1 MRLGARTDVGP
12 PPRFITS
19 EPRLGFGAWAVG
31 GRSWGAAGDAAEREA
46 TVRRALECGITFF
59 DTAPTY
65 GDGESERLLGRALRA
80 HRERVA
86 IATKVGPLDDP
97 RASLEGSLRRLA
109 SDYVDLVQLHEAL
122 QRWEWSL
129 EQLLT
134 LQEEGKALAIGLC
147 NATHLQIARAT
158 ELAPLVS
165 YQGPYNL
172 FDRDAEQRELPLAR
186 ERGLAFLA
194 YRPLASGLL
203 AGTYPRPPEFPADDH
218 RRKLYWFQ
226 GPEFER
232 RRLVIER
239 LRPLA
244 AGSDTTLPGLA
255 LGWLLSRPGVTVVL
269 AGARSREQVDQN
281 LAAPRRLAPA
291 TVAAIDAIVADVF
304 RPAAATEQARRQA
317 ATWGERE
324 RFIVERL
331 DGRIA
336 YEAIAAEWTDR
347 GGKPMIA
354 AQVKV
359 FVDQLRD
366 QGLVE
371 AEG

>member
-1 MRLGARTDVGP
+1 MHPGARTDVGP

-31 GRSWGAAGDAAEREA
+31 GRSWGATDDAAERESTIRLA
-46 TVRRALECGITFF
+46 FERGITFF

-65 GDGESERLLGRALRA
+65 GDGESERLLGRALRP
-80 HRERVA
+80 HRGGVA
-86 IATKVGPLDDP
+86 IATKVGPHDDP

-109 SDYVDLVQLHEAL
+109 SDYVDLIQLHEAL

-129 EQLLT
+129 EKLLK
-134 LQEEGKALAIGLC
+134 LREEGKALGIGLC

-172 FDRDAEQRELPLAR
+172 FDRDVEQRELPLSR

-203 AGTYPRPPEFPADDH
+203 AGTYPQPPEFPEDDH
-218 RRKLYWFQ
+218 RRKIYWFK

-232 RRLVIER
+232 RRRVIER

-244 AGSDTTLPGLA
+244 ERLDTTLPGLA
-255 LGWLLSRPGVTVVL
+255 LGWLLSRPGVSVVL
-269 AGARSREQVDQN
+269 AGARSPEQVAQN
-281 LAAPRRLAPA
+281 LAAPRHLAPA
-291 TVAAIDAIVADVF
+291 TVAAIDEIVADVF
-304 RPAAATEQARRQA
+304 RPAVATEQARRQA

-324 RFIVERL
+324 RFIVHKL
-331 DGRIA
+331 DGRTA

-347 GGKPMIA
+347 GGTPMIA
-354 AQVKV
+354 AQIKV
-359 FVDQLRD
+359 FVDQLAEG
-366 QGLVE
+366 GLVH
-371 AEG
+371 G

>member
-31 GRSWGAAGDAAEREA
+31 GRSWGAAGDAAEHEA
-46 TVRRALECGITFF
+46 TVRRALERGITFF

-80 HRERVA
+80 DRERVA

-109 SDYVDLVQLHEAL
+109 SDYVDLVQPH
-122 QRWEWSL
+122 
-129 EQLLT
+129 
-134 LQEEGKALAIGLC
+134 
-147 NATHLQIARAT
+147 
-158 ELAPLVS
+158 
-165 YQGPYNL
+165 
-172 FDRDAEQRELPLAR
+172 DA
-186 ERGLAFLA
+186 
-194 YRPLASGLL
+194 
-203 AGTYPRPPEFPADDH
+203 
-218 RRKLYWFQ
+218 
-226 GPEFER
+226 
-232 RRLVIER
+232 
-239 LRPLA
+239 RPLA

-304 RPAAATEQARRQA
+304 RPAAATEQVRRQA

-324 RFIVERL
+324 RFIVDKL
-331 DGRIA
+331 DGRTA

-359 FVDQLRD
+359 FVDQLPD
-366 QGLVE
+366 PGLVE
-371 AEG
+371 AEGRRRWPL

>member
-1 MRLGARTDVGP
+1 MRPGARTDVGP

-31 GRSWGAAGDAAEREA
+31 GRSWGPTGEAAERESA
-46 TVRRALECGITFF
+46 IRRALERGITFF

-86 IATKVGPLDDP
+86 IATKVGPHDDP

-109 SDYVDLVQLHEAL
+109 SAYVDLIQLHEAL
-122 QRWEWSL
+122 GRWEWSL
-129 EQLLT
+129 EGLLK

-158 ELAPLVS
+158 ELAPLAS

-172 FDRDAEQRELPLAR
+172 FDRDVEERELPLCR

-203 AGTYPRPPEFPADDH
+203 TGKFSAPPPFSAGDH
-218 RRKLYWFQ
+218 RRRIYWFQ
-226 GPEFER
+226 GREFER
-232 RRLVIER
+232 RRAVIER

-244 AGSDTTLPGLA
+244 ARLGTTLTRLS
-255 LGWLLSRPGVTVVL
+255 LGWLLAQRGVSIVL
-269 AGARSREQVDQN
+269 TGVRNREQ
-281 LAAPRRLAPA
+281 AAESFSPDTRPLTPD
-291 TVAAIDAIVADVF
+291 TLQEVDAIVTAGF
-304 RPAAATEQARRQA
+304 PPARATAQLQQLA

-324 RFIVERL
+324 RFIVDRL
-331 DGRIA
+331 DGATPYERIG
-336 YEAIAAEWTDR
+336 AAWTDR
-347 GGKPMIA
+347 GDAPLIA

-359 FVDQLRD
+359 FVDQLAD
-366 QGLVE
+366 QGLVTY
-371 AEG
+371 

>member
-1 MRLGARTDVGP
+1 MRPGARTDVGP

-31 GRSWGAAGDAAEREA
+31 GRSWGATGDAAERESA
-46 TVRRALECGITFF
+46 IRRALERGITFF

-65 GDGESERLLGRALRA
+65 GDGESERLLGRVLRA
-80 HRERVA
+80 PRERVA
-86 IATKVGPLDDP
+86 IATKVGPHDDP

-109 SDYVDLVQLHEAL
+109 SDYVDLIQLHEAL

-129 EQLLT
+129 EKLLK
-134 LQEEGKALAIGLC
+134 LREEGKALGIGLC

-172 FDRDAEQRELPLAR
+172 FDRDVEQRELPLSR

-203 AGTYPRPPEFPADDH
+203 AGTYPQPPEFPEDDH
-218 RRKLYWFQ
+218 RRKIYWFK

-232 RRLVIER
+232 
-239 LRPLA
+239 
-244 AGSDTTLPGLA
+244 
-255 LGWLLSRPGVTVVL
+255 RPGVTVVL
-269 AGARSREQVDQN
+269 AGARSPEQVAQN
-281 LAAPRRLAPA
+281 LAAPRHLAPA
-291 TVAAIDAIVADVF
+291 TVAAIDEIVADVF
-304 RPAAATEQARRQA
+304 RPAVATEQARRQA

-324 RFIVERL
+324 RFIVHKL
-331 DGRIA
+331 DGRTA

-347 GGKPMIA
+347 GGTPMIA
-354 AQVKV
+354 AQIKV
-359 FVDQLRD
+359 FVDQLAEG
-366 QGLVE
+366 GLVH
-371 AEG
+371 G

>member
-1 MRLGARTDVGP
+1 M
-12 PPRFITS
+12 
-19 EPRLGFGAWAVG
+19 
-31 GRSWGAAGDAAEREA
+31 
-46 TVRRALECGITFF
+46 
-59 DTAPTY
+59 
-65 GDGESERLLGRALRA
+65 
-80 HRERVA
+80 
-86 IATKVGPLDDP
+86 
-97 RASLEGSLRRLA
+97 
-109 SDYVDLVQLHEAL
+109 DLVQLHEAL

-324 RFIVERL
+324 RFIVDKL
-331 DGRIA
+331 DGRTA
-336 YEAIAAEWTDR
+336 HEAIAAEWTDR

>member
-1 MRLGARTDVGP
+1 MRPGARTDVGP

-31 GRSWGAAGDAAEREA
+31 GRSWGATGDAAERESA
-46 TVRRALECGITFF
+46 IRRALERGITFF

-86 IATKVGPLDDP
+86 IATKVGPHDDP

-109 SDYVDLVQLHEAL
+109 SAYVDLIQLHEAL
-122 QRWEWSL
+122 GRWEWSL
-129 EQLLT
+129 EGLLK

-158 ELAPLVS
+158 ELAPLAS

-172 FDRDAEQRELPLAR
+172 FDRDVEQRELPLCR

-203 AGTYPRPPEFPADDH
+203 AGTYGKPPEFPAGDH
-218 RRKLYWFQ
+218 RRNIYWFRGQ
-226 GPEFER
+226 EFER
-232 RRLVIER
+232 RRRVVER

-244 AGSDTTLPGLA
+244 ERLELPLPALA
-255 LGWLLSRPGVTVVL
+255 LAWVLAQPGVGIVL
-269 AGARSREQVDQN
+269 AGARNASQVDEN
-281 LAAPRRLAPA
+281 LSGARRLTPA
-291 TVAAIDAIVADVF
+291 TLAEIDAIVADVF
-304 RPAAATEQARRQA
+304 RPARATDAAMRQA
-317 ATWGERE
+317 TTWGERE
-324 RFIVERL
+324 RFIVE
-331 DGRIA
+331 
-336 YEAIAAEWTDR
+336 
-347 GGKPMIA
+347 
-354 AQVKV
+354 QVKV
-359 FVDQLRD
+359 FVDQLAD

-371 AEG
+371 ADG

>member
-1 MRLGARTDVGP
+1 MRQGARTDIGP
-12 PPRFITS
+12 PPPFITS

-31 GRSWGAAGDAAEREA
+31 GRSWGATGDAAERESTIRLA
-46 TVRRALECGITFF
+46 FERGITFF

-65 GDGESERLLGRALRA
+65 GEGESERLLGRALRA

-86 IATKVGPLDDP
+86 IATKVGPRDDP
-97 RASLEGSLRRLA
+97 RPSLEASLRRLA
-109 SDYVDLVQLHEAL
+109 TDYVDLIQLHEAL
-122 QRWEWSL
+122 ERWEWSL
-129 EQLLT
+129 EQLLK
-134 LQEEGKALAIGLC
+134 LQEQGKALAIGLC

-165 YQGPYNL
+165 YQGPYNV
-172 FDRDAEQRELPLAR
+172 FDRDVEQRELPLTR
-186 ERGLAFLA
+186 DRGLAFLA

-203 AGTYPRPPEFPADDH
+203 AGSYARPPEFPEDDH
-218 RRKLYWFQ
+218 RRKLYWFK

-244 AGSDTTLPGLA
+244 EGLDTTLPGLA

-269 AGARSREQVDQN
+269 AGARSREQVDEN
-281 LAAPRRLAPA
+281 LAAPRHLAPA
-291 TVAAIDAIVADVF
+291 TVAAIDEIVADVF
-304 RPAAATEQARRQA
+304 RPAVATEQARRQA

-324 RFIVERL
+324 RFIVDRL
-331 DGRIA
+331 DGRTA
-336 YEAIAAEWTDR
+336 YEAVAAEWTDR

-354 AQVKV
+354 AQIRV
-359 FVDQLRD
+359 FVDQL
-366 QGLVE
+366 
-371 AEG
+371 AEGALVRG